1 MPVLLYYL
9 CRYSYSSRSSRVV
22 SRYGSY
28 SYLVRLAGSSSATST
43 SLVVLSGFLGK
54 DAARCGVW
62 CVVCGVASFLVLEVG
77 SWDCVDDFTCD
88 KSDV

>member
-1 MPVLLYYL
+1 MLLGGLRVPLQVAWALRLAPCALDLDRLTGCLVLL
-9 CRYSYSSRSSRVV
+9 V
-22 SRYGSY
+22 
-28 SYLVRLAGSSSATST
+28 
-43 SLVVLSGFLGK
+43 VVLSGFLGK

-62 CVVCGVASFLVLEVG
+62 CVVCGVRCAVCGVASFLVLEVG